1 MSDDAKAFR
10 AAVVTPEALIIE
22 AEVTSVKFP
31 AHDGLVGVLIHRAP
45 MLTKLGSG
53 PLTLSTTAGDEKVY
67 QIRGGYAQMK
77 DNVLTILT
85 DDAIAL

>member
-1 MSDDAKAFR
+1 M
-10 AAVVTPEALIIE
+10 IIE
-22 AEVTSVKFP
+22 TEVTSVKFP
-31 AHDGLVGVLIHRAP
+31 AHDGLVGILIYRAP
-45 MLTKLGSG
+45 LLTKLGSG
-53 PLTLSTTAGDEKVY
+53 RLTLNTTNEGEKTY

>member
-1 MSDDAKAFR
+1 MSEHEKAFR
-10 AAVVTPEALIIE
+10 AAVVTPESMIIE
-22 AEVTSVKFP
+22 TEVTSVKFP
-31 AHDGLVGVLIHRAP
+31 AHDGLVGILIHRAP
-45 MLTKLGSG
+45 LLTKLGSG
-53 PLTLSTTAGDEKVY
+53 KLTLVTTNEGEKAY

>member
-1 MSDDAKAFR
+1 MSENLKAFK
-10 AAVVTPEALIIE
+10 ATVVTPESMVVE
-22 AEVTSVKFP
+22 ADVTSVKFP
-31 AHDGLVGVLIHRAP
+31 AHDGLMGILVHRAP

-53 PLTLSTTAGDEKVY
+53 PLTLVATDGGEKSY

-77 DNVLTILT
+77 DNILTILT